1 MYWRDNVFWILIIFE
16 NRLLSSWVDIT
27 DHLIQKNLE
36 TLKNTSSISL
46 NVAQE
51 AADLSKV

>member
-1 MYWRDNVFWILIIFE
+1 M
-16 NRLLSSWVDIT
+16 T

-36 TLKNTSSISL
+36 TFKNTSSISL